1 MQVGCECL
9 RFRKPSFHVAT
20 PDACLSTSSH
30 CLVLAIGAGVLG
42 CTDWLALLEG
52 RRRVDLWRG
61 ELVSVQGAKQKME
74 DAMMRVIEKR
84 HAKDDAL
91 HGQA

>member
-1 MQVGCECL
+1 M
-9 RFRKPSFHVAT
+9 
-20 PDACLSTSSH
+20 
-30 CLVLAIGAGVLG
+30 G